1 MIAVLL
7 VTLTLAS
14 CYKGRAVLGKNEYK
28 VIDTTYTSRNGFG
41 MVLEYDVIIEI
52 DSSYYAGLLNSDKGL
67 IHVSPR
73 KLNFKNK

>member
-14 CYKGRAVLGKNEYK
+14 CYKSRAVLGKNEYK
-28 VIDTTYTSRNGFG
+28 VIDTTYISRNGFG

-52 DSSYYAGLLNSDKGL
+52 DSSYYAGLLNSDKEL
-67 IHVSPR
+67 MYVNPR

>member
-14 CYKGRAVLGKNEYK
+14 CYKSRAVLNKNEYK

-52 DSSYYAGLLNSDKGL
+52 DSSYYAGSLNSDKEL
-67 IHVSPR
+67 MYVNPR